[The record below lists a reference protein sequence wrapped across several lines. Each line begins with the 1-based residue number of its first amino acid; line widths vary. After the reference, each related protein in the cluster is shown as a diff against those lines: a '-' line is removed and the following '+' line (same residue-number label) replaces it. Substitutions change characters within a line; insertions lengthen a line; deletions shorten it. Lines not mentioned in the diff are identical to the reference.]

1 MQAWSTVRAQG
12 MRIPSGGTLVV
23 GREQDCMG
31 GCFDSA
37 PGAAGDVQQRYQL
50 EYGAQDFTGVIDE
63 LRIWKTVRSQEQVQ
77 QVCQQLD
84 HACLILSWLVLQEHA
99 CYQAC
104 SKPMGVRSC
113 AATALQPSYGWL
125 TTEAA

>member
-23 GREQDCMG
+23 GREQDCMA

-37 PGAAGDVQQRYQL
+37 RGGAGDVQQRYQL

-63 LRIWKTVRSQEQVQ
+63 LRIWKTVRSQDQIQ
-77 QVCQQLD
+77 QV
-84 HACLILSWLVLQEHA
+84 
-99 CYQAC
+99 
-104 SKPMGVRSC
+104 
-113 AATALQPSYGWL
+113 
-125 TTEAA
+125 

>member
-37 PGAAGDVQQRYQL
+37 PGVHKHVAGDDQQGYRL
-50 EYGAQDFTGVIDE
+50 EYGAQDYTGEIDE
-63 LRIWKTVRSQEQVQ
+63 LRVWNKVRSESEIKQV
-77 QVCQQLD
+77 
-84 HACLILSWLVLQEHA
+84 
-99 CYQAC
+99 
-104 SKPMGVRSC
+104 R
-113 AATALQPSYGWL
+113 
-125 TTEAA
+125 

>member
-37 PGAAGDVQQRYQL
+37 QGAAGDVQQRYQL
-50 EYGAQDFTGVIDE
+50 EYGAQDFTGEIDE
-63 LRIWKTVRSQEQVQ
+63 LRIWNKVRTESEIKQVRGSALCRGSNCGLDEHVNIFEYGLECIQ
-77 QVCQQLD
+77 QFL
-84 HACLILSWLVLQEHA
+84 
-99 CYQAC
+99 
-104 SKPMGVRSC
+104 MR
-113 AATALQPSYGWL
+113 
-125 TTEAA
+125 